1 MEPREHFSSF
11 LNKDIIRNGH
21 WRGKGA
27 SRAFLIIF
35 NKNVIRRNTGGEKG
49 AMRAFLIILNKNVM
63 GNEYWRARERGE
75 HFSSVFNEDV
85 I

>member
-1 MEPREHFSSF
+1 MDTGEERGPAEHFSSF
-11 LNKDIIRNGH
+11 L
-21 WRGKGA
+21 
-27 SRAFLIIF
+27 

-63 GNEYWRARERGE
+63 RNEYWRAMERGE
-75 HFSSVFNEDV
+75 HFSSVFNEDA